1 MPALLHPVDVWTAEP
16 IASRRAGWPV
26 LLTGSCEFVRI
37 LSMPKKS
44 AEGDAFTELVLEVF
58 RLNGLLL
65 AAGDRMA
72 GPSGL
77 TSARWQVLGVVDH
90 APVSVAHVSRIMGL
104 TRQSVQTTADALE
117 RDGFV
122 EYRDNPHH
130 RRAKLIALT
139 EKGRIALR
147 QVEARQAIWA
157 DRTGK
162 AVGEEALRTA
172 VEGLRRARQRLEEGS
187 AGSTRMPGREP

>member
-1 MPALLHPVDVWTAEP
+1 MP
-16 IASRRAGWPV
+16 RR
-26 LLTGSCEFVRI
+26 
-37 LSMPKKS
+37 S

-72 GPSGL
+72 EPSGL

-90 APVSVAHVSRIMGL
+90 EATPVANVARIMGL
-104 TRQSVQTTADALE
+104 TRQTVQTTADALE

-122 EYRDNPHH
+122 EYLDNPHH

-139 EKGRIALR
+139 DKGRKALR
-147 QVEARQAIWA
+147 QVEARQAVWA
-157 DRTGK
+157 DRTGT
-162 AVGEEALRTA
+162 AVGQDVLRA
-172 VEGLRRARQRLEEGS
+172 AAEGLRQARQRLEDEA
-187 AGSTRMPGREP
+187 AG

>member
-1 MPALLHPVDVWTAEP
+1 MP
-16 IASRRAGWPV
+16 RR
-26 LLTGSCEFVRI
+26 
-37 LSMPKKS
+37 S

-65 AAGDRMA
+65 AAGDQLA
-72 GPSGL
+72 EPSGL

-90 APVSVAHVSRIMGL
+90 EPAPAANVARIMGL
-104 TRQSVQTTADALE
+104 TRQTVQTTADTLE

-139 EKGRIALR
+139 DQGRKALR
-147 QVEARQAIWA
+147 QVEARQAAWA
-157 DRTGK
+157 DRLGK
-162 AVGEEALRTA
+162 TAGVETLRAA
-172 VEGLRRARQRLEEGS
+172 VEGLRRARKQLEEDA
-187 AGSTRMPGREP
+187 AG

>member
-1 MPALLHPVDVWTAEP
+1 MP
-16 IASRRAGWPV
+16 RR
-26 LLTGSCEFVRI
+26 
-37 LSMPKKS
+37 S

-65 AAGDRMA
+65 AAGDLLA
-72 GPSGL
+72 EPSGL

-90 APVSVAHVSRIMGL
+90 EPAPVANVARIMGL
-104 TRQSVQTTADALE
+104 TRQTVQTTADTLE

-139 EKGRIALR
+139 DQGRKALR
-147 QVEARQAIWA
+147 QVEARQAAWA
-157 DRTGK
+157 DRLGK
-162 AVGEEALRTA
+162 TAGVETLRAA
-172 VEGLRRARQRLEEGS
+172 VEGLRRARKQLEEDA
-187 AGSTRMPGREP
+187 AG